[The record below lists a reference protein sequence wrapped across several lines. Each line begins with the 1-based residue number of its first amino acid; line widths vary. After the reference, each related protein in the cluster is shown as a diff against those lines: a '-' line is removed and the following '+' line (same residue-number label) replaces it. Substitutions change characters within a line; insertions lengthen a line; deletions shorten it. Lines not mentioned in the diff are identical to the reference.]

1 MADEIVVYGP
11 NARLMVTYQGSQ
23 GDYPDLVS
31 FDASDGD
38 VKQVAT
44 EAIRTGYIPGIAADP
59 DANLQDFVVD
69 RYEASPE
76 LPPRLILRPKTP
88 FGVDLKGK
96 VCGLLRDLGCT
107 LEEVGIVNITTP
119 DGTVWDL
126 TIPMMV
132 ASIPVDDLKRGD
144 MVTAL
149 QHLDEP
155 GADVRPGT
163 VGVVFEEKNAYKD
176 GGGPMVKWMNMGT
189 CNVYDGQVSKVSR

>member
-1 MADEIVVYGP
+1 
-11 NARLMVTYQGSQ
+11 MVTYQGSQ

-88 FGVDLKGK
+88 FG
-96 VCGLLRDLGCT
+96 RSF
-107 LEEVGIVNITTP
+107 
-119 DGTVWDL
+119 GT
-126 TIPMMV
+126 
-132 ASIPVDDLKRGD
+132 
-144 MVTAL
+144 
-149 QHLDEP
+149 
-155 GADVRPGT
+155 
-163 VGVVFEEKNAYKD
+163 
-176 GGGPMVKWMNMGT
+176 
-189 CNVYDGQVSKVSR
+189 